1 MLDYLKKQVFELRSK
16 NFLLRND
23 LRELKHTHHHL
34 AEQYSALTSSYEALK
49 QHSNNLSSANER
61 NVGMICESKKKLF
74 DTKKELKLSM
84 FQHKAEMRKL
94 TDLMRAKEKDS
105 AETIRNLEA
114 ELSALKRIASGST
127 NREKKELK
135 VNRSEVPSLAS
146 AQIKQQP
153 SSKKKIK
160 ATQSKNSEPIKKRA
174 NFGRKSPVAVTTTS
188 IRQGIEG
195 DSWGHDKFY
204 TQHGSSSARNSPV
217 NSDNS
222 SVSSRRQMH
231 KHTGRNKK
239 SLIDAKK
246 RNISKN
252 HLQDLNPNQMTRNH
266 STSSLKKETLKKKNN
281 EVVQKKSSLAVAAA
295 KKSSLVQAQNSE
307 SRKN

>member
-23 LRELKHTHHHL
+23 LRELKQTHHHL
-34 AEQYSALTSSYEALK
+34 AEQYSALTTSHEALK
-49 QHSNNLSSANER
+49 QHSNNLSGANEK
-61 NVGMICESKKKLF
+61 NVFMISESKKKLF
-74 DTKKELKLSM
+74 EIKKELKLSL

-105 AETIRNLEA
+105 AETIRHLEA
-114 ELSALKRIASGST
+114 ELSALRRIASGST
-127 NREKKELK
+127 NREKKESK
-135 VNRSEVPSLAS
+135 VNRSGVSSLSS

-153 SSKKKIK
+153 SSKKKLK

-174 NFGRKSPVAVTTTS
+174 NFGRKSPAAITTT

-204 TQHGSSSARNSPV
+204 AQHGSSSARSSPV

-239 SLIDAKK
+239 SLIDTKK
-246 RNISKN
+246 KNISKN
-252 HLQDLNPNQMTRNH
+252 HLQDLNPNQMTRKH
-266 STSSLKKETLKKKNN
+266 STSSLKETLKKKNN

-295 KKSSLVQAQNSE
+295 KKSSLEQAQNSE